1 MARFLILT
9 TFSSHEAR
17 LEHRP
22 AHREYLHQL
31 VADGVLISA
40 GPFADETG
48 GLMIIEAE
56 TEDAVREALAK
67 DPFTINGVFATTD
80 IREWTLVAGR

>member
-1 MARFLILT
+1 MARFLVLT

-17 LEHRP
+17 MAHRP
-22 AHREYLHQL
+22 EHREYLHQM

-40 GPFADETG
+40 GPFADEKG

-56 TEDAVREALAK
+56 DEAAVREALAK
-67 DPFTINGVFATTD
+67 DPFTINGVFATTE